1 MLPPEIAPGA
11 YRIAHFNEEDQEEAR
26 GGRSD
31 YSGRRARRGC
41 RTRRKYQ
48 ETLRRHYQKKVRQRT
63 LEVGDL
69 VLKKDRITHLHHKLS
84 SPWEGPF
91 IVVDIAAPG
100 AYVLVEVNGAI
111 LQSTWNIDQLC
122 KFYV

>member
-1 MLPPEIAPGA
+1 MRKTRKKPGGFDL
-11 YRIAHFNEEDQEEAR
+11 ITLEEGRVEATER
-26 GGRSD
+26 VE
-31 YSGRRARRGC
+31 
-41 RTRRKYQ
+41 KYQ

-69 VLKKDRITHLHHKLS
+69 VLKKDRRTHLDHKLS

-100 AYVLVEVNGAI
+100 AYVLAEVNGAI
-111 LQSTWNIDQLC
+111 LKSTWNIDQLR